1 MSLKKS
7 VRKVGHLRP
16 RQEIVMRVAEGMP
29 RLISEGRKLRVRS
42 GLIRAVGFAVLFL
55 LEATLATTA
64 DPHPGMASSAPAQE
78 STPQSSAVATRTR
91 KNLPNFGEATTTLYR
106 GGQPSKEGFRI
117 LAKMGINIVVDLR
130 GSRDSERKIVT
141 QLGMRYVPLYWH
153 CWFPKDKVFAQF
165 LRLVRDNPGKKIFVH
180 CRLGDDRTGMMIASY
195 RMAREDW
202 SAEKA
207 EKEMEKFGFNF
218 PHRRMICPSLLSYE
232 KQFPRR
238 FRTSPAFKDLR

>member
-1 MSLKKS
+1 
-7 VRKVGHLRP
+7 
-16 RQEIVMRVAEGMP
+16 MR
-29 RLISEGRKLRVRS
+29 RLISAGRKVRVRC
-42 GLIRAVGFAVLFL
+42 GLRGAVSFAL
-55 LEATLATTA
+55 LILLGATPPPTAEA
-64 DPHPGMASSAPAQE
+64 HPGMAFSAPAKK
-78 STPQSSAVATRTR
+78 STSGSSGVGKRTR

-141 QLGMRYVPLYWH
+141 QLGMQYVPLYWH

-195 RMAREDW
+195 RMAREGW

-207 EKEMEKFGFNF
+207 EKEMEKFGFSL

-232 KQFPRR
+232 KKFPQR

>member
-1 MSLKKS
+1 
-7 VRKVGHLRP
+7 VGLA
-16 RQEIVMRVAEGMP
+16 ILVLLGA
-29 RLISEGRKLRVRS
+29 RLP
-42 GLIRAVGFAVLFL
+42 
-55 LEATLATTA
+55 TTA
-64 DPHPGMASSAPAQE
+64 DAHPGIPSSSPARQ
-78 STPQSSAVATRTR
+78 STPDKSTR
-91 KNLPNFGEATTTLYR
+91 KNLPHFGEATTTLYR

-141 QLGMRYVPLYWH
+141 QLGMQYVPLYWH

-195 RMAREDW
+195 RMAREGW

-207 EKEMEKFGFNF
+207 EKEMEKFGFSF
-218 PHRRMICPSLLSYE
+218 PHRRMICPSLSSYE
-232 KQFPRR
+232 KKFPQR